1 MLRVSHLFLFYKL
14 IVPIIF
20 CVLAPPGCIKKHIF
34 LCIQQK
40 AGSHV
45 LRAEQEVE
53 EEDVEGE
60 DEEEEEDVE
69 EEGDIGD
76 RGHLFT
82 SQHACPLV
90 QHKVNEYP

>member
-1 MLRVSHLFLFYKL
+1 M
-14 IVPIIF
+14 
-20 CVLAPPGCIKKHIF
+20 
-34 LCIQQK
+34 
-40 AGSHV
+40 

-60 DEEEEEDVE
+60 EEEEEEDVE